1 MVLTAISELRKN
13 AISFMAVGEI
23 DASGYDLVFFLDNR
37 EFKRI
42 TLPEPPV
49 VNRVIYFNR
58 YGMAS
63 GGEIL
68 IKFKRYYKIVI
79 EEASG
84 KMTVF

>member
-1 MVLTAISELRKN
+1 MAI
-13 AISFMAVGEI
+13 AEI
-23 DASGYDLVFFLDNR
+23 DVSGYDLVFFLDNR
-37 EFKRI
+37 EIKRM

-49 VNRVIYFNR
+49 INRIIYFNR
-58 YGMAS
+58 YGMTA

-79 EEASG
+79 EEGTG